1 MTQGGESST
10 QSFVPRPNDWGQMR
24 VEGKDDD
31 NIVLTGEGGRRLEID
46 DTGGRRPVVLYEA
59 PGTNGYIAEGNLR
72 DPTRRAQWAR
82 EIAGPSLDLQ
92 NGVKAESQG
101 RRQRFYGGRPPEPR
115 PAAPGKNLSA
125 GPAPSQAG
133 DQVDLGKNL
142 TIPSKGAPKW

>member
-1 MTQGGESST
+1 
-10 QSFVPRPNDWGQMR
+10 MR

-92 NGVKAESQG
+92 NGVKADLNQAATEWHKKLRTPSSKQPSAAVLADEADASLSESG
-101 RRQRFYGGRPPEPR
+101 VVYCTRDGE
-115 PAAPGKNLSA
+115 
-125 GPAPSQAG
+125 QAFW
-133 DQVDLGKNL
+133 LERE
-142 TIPSKGAPKW
+142 T